1 MAKISKFE
9 VRCVRSDRVGVWFDH
24 WVVPGLVPAYS
35 MTPVQHSLSVSR
47 SAASVLR
54 RLHPIVMVVGICA

>member
-9 VRCVRSDRVGVWFDH
+9 VRDCVCVWFDH

-35 MTPVQHSLSVSR
+35 MTPVQHSLSVAR
-47 SAASVLR
+47 SAASVLCS
-54 RLHPIVMVVGICA
+54 LHPIVLVVGICV